1 MNSPAPPPEDD
12 VHVLLRLHE
21 VEPEHVRQVTRLALS
36 LFDQLRPFHGYSDVE
51 RRLLECA
58 ALLHDIG
65 WSVSGHEGRGH
76 HKASAKLI
84 REFPWKTLSPADIR
98 CVAAVARYHRKALP
112 RNGHP
117 DLDGMNPVERTR
129 VSWLAACLR
138 TADGLDRRHLQRVTD
153 IAVRSSNDSVDVWV
167 SASDPIREELAAA
180 DKKSD
185 LLRSL
190 LPGSLRLSPGLPPNN
205 TSME

>member
-1 MNSPAPPPEDD
+1 MHPSANPLQEEVP
-12 VHVLLRLHE
+12 LLLQRHE
-21 VEPEHVRQVTRLALS
+21 VEPEHVQQVARLALS
-36 LFDQLRPFHGYSDVE
+36 LFDQLRQFHGYGDGE
-51 RRLLECA
+51 RRLMECA

-65 WSVSGHEGRGH
+65 WSISGDDGRGH

-84 REFPWKTLSPADIR
+84 REFAWKALSPTDIR

-112 RNGHP
+112 KKDHP
-117 DLDGMNPVERTR
+117 DLEGMNPVERTR

-153 IAVRSSNDSVDVWV
+153 IAVRSSSDSVDVWV
-167 SASDPIREELAAA
+167 SASDPIQEELAAA

-190 LPGSLRLSPGLPPNN
+190 LPGSLRLFSGMPPSNA
-205 TSME
+205 SME

>member
-1 MNSPAPPPEDD
+1 MHPSANPLPDEVP
-12 VHVLLRLHE
+12 LLLQRHE
-21 VEPEHVRQVTRLALS
+21 VEPEHVQQVARLALS

-84 REFPWKTLSPADIR
+84 REFPWKTLSPKDIR

-112 RNGHP
+112 KKDHP

-167 SASDPIREELAAA
+167 SASDPIQEELEAA

>member
-1 MNSPAPPPEDD
+1 MHPSAHPLQEEVP
-12 VHVLLRLHE
+12 LLLHRHE
-21 VEPEHVRQVTRLALS
+21 VEPEHVQQVARLALS
-36 LFDQLRPFHGYSDVE
+36 LFDQLRQFHGYGDGE

-65 WSVSGHEGRGH
+65 WSVSGDDGRGH

-84 REFPWKTLSPADIR
+84 REFTWKTLSTPDIR

-112 RNGHP
+112 KKDHP
-117 DLDGMNPVERTR
+117 DLEGMNPVERTR

-138 TADGLDRRHLQRVTD
+138 TADGLDRR
-153 IAVRSSNDSVDVWV
+153 DSMDLWV
-167 SASDPIREELAAA
+167 SASDSIQEELAAA

-190 LPGSLRLSPGLPPNN
+190 LPGSLRLFSGMPP
-205 TSME
+205 S